1 MRYHIAVPLNAIHH
15 DQYPAA
21 VRRGN
26 CLRISRNVLVFHRK
40 DPPPIAMDFTPEDCG
55 VLGF

>member
-1 MRYHIAVPLNAIHH
+1 MSMSPMPLNAMHH

-21 VRRGN
+21 VRRGG
-26 CLRISRNVLVFHRK
+26 CLRFSRNVLVFHRK
-40 DPPPIAMDFTPEDCG
+40 DPPPMAMNFTPKDCG

>member
-1 MRYHIAVPLNAIHH
+1 MNAMHH

-21 VRRGN
+21 VRRGG
-26 CLRISRNVLVFHRK
+26 CLRFSRNVLVFHRK
-40 DPPPIAMDFTPEDCG
+40 DLPPMAMDFTPEDCG